1 MEKCIIT
8 DQVDDDLECALK
20 QIRDKGIHC
29 VELHNVHGK
38 SIEAC
43 SDEEIE
49 QIKRL
54 LDAYGMKVSS
64 IASTIFFL
72 CPLYESDQVSL
83 FNPAFYTIEGDADA
97 HLAYAGRACR
107 IAKKLGASVVRSFPF
122 RAPDNRKGP
131 FGTPA
136 DYEKIV
142 ANMRRLAQVGE
153 QEGVVFAVE
162 NCPYSHLPKGEMTL
176 KLIKEVDS
184 PYIRLLWDPANSYR
198 AEKKQVPDQYKTWSL
213 LDEARELL
221 PYIHHVHLK
230 NYVYDETCEKPFV
243 HVPFLDGDIDFVPIL
258 EYLKDHGYTGAVS
271 LEPEVD
277 HEDAL
282 RCIDELNALNDLS

>member
-8 DQVDDDLECALK
+8 DQVDDDLESALK

-107 IAKKLGASVVRSFPF
+107 IAKNWEPVSCVRFRSGRRTIGRVRSEH
-122 RAPDNRKGP
+122 R
-131 FGTPA
+131 
-136 DYEKIV
+136 
-142 ANMRRLAQVGE
+142 
-153 QEGVVFAVE
+153 
-162 NCPYSHLPKGEMTL
+162 
-176 KLIKEVDS
+176 
-184 PYIRLLWDPANSYR
+184 
-198 AEKKQVPDQYKTWSL
+198 
-213 LDEARELL
+213 
-221 PYIHHVHLK
+221 
-230 NYVYDETCEKPFV
+230 
-243 HVPFLDGDIDFVPIL
+243 PIM
-258 EYLKDHGYTGAVS
+258 KRS
-271 LEPEVD
+271 W
-277 HEDAL
+277 
-282 RCIDELNALNDLS
+282 RI

>member
-8 DQVDDDLECALK
+8 DQVDDDLESALK

-83 FNPAFYTIEGDADA
+83 FNPAFIRSREMRMRILPMREEPAGSRKNWEPVSCVRFRSGRRTI
-97 HLAYAGRACR
+97 GR
-107 IAKKLGASVVRSFPF
+107 VRSEH
-122 RAPDNRKGP
+122 R
-131 FGTPA
+131 
-136 DYEKIV
+136 
-142 ANMRRLAQVGE
+142 
-153 QEGVVFAVE
+153 
-162 NCPYSHLPKGEMTL
+162 
-176 KLIKEVDS
+176 
-184 PYIRLLWDPANSYR
+184 
-198 AEKKQVPDQYKTWSL
+198 
-213 LDEARELL
+213 
-221 PYIHHVHLK
+221 
-230 NYVYDETCEKPFV
+230 
-243 HVPFLDGDIDFVPIL
+243 PIM
-258 EYLKDHGYTGAVS
+258 KRS
-271 LEPEVD
+271 W
-277 HEDAL
+277 
-282 RCIDELNALNDLS
+282 RI